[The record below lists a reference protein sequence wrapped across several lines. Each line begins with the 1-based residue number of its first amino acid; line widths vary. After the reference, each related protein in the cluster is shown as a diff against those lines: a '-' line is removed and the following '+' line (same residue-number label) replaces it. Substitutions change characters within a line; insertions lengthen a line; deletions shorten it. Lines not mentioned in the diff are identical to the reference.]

1 METAVIE
8 SMWISGSTFRE
19 LAGIARATAVDALAR
34 CAKGG
39 TWNGVALQV
48 RKQGRAYEVH
58 AASLPLALYQK
69 FRDQNPALFKPAQ
82 LPATTQTVTP
92 DVDISRASM
101 WVNYRREAEWKA
113 EIIEPALNW
122 RAGSTARAAVLRQL
136 AGETHIRPTDGKPV
150 RFSVDTLR
158 KFCTDFE
165 AGGVAALMRKPRAKE
180 AAHRYLVNRKWDEVC
195 PLEHAQKTRIA
206 QAVEQ
211 YVIDLWANG
220 APSRDKVRNMASA
233 RLFELCREAGWAGAS
248 LKLCDVGQYLVER
261 NQDVRDLA
269 IRSKDAKRFSD
280 KHKPRVA
287 RTREGFAPGE
297 AIVAD
302 VHPVDILL
310 RRADDSTYTPRMIAW
325 YDLGTNRFFYTLL
338 HLGPGQSVTQADIA
352 SSFFELCQAW
362 GIPRKLYMDNGSE
375 YKWGGMMDAFRLFAV
390 MVKEMEVRIES
401 IEALEARFAAEDA
414 GEPLKADDV
423 PGTGGAVTAGREA
436 IVRAKP
442 YNAAAKPVEGAFSAL
457 EKVLSML
464 PGYIGGDRMNK
475 RLSKVGRQPDT
486 YPGDAEAFNRDFAG
500 AVESYHNT
508 PQRGF
513 LRGLTPNQKAEI
525 IPEGYMVTT
534 AKEIV
539 FRVAFAEERTPKV
552 HSGGI
557 QIDGRWYYD
566 DALIP
571 YATRKV
577 TVRFAKWAPDAVILV
592 RDRALPGV
600 SQYALIRERQV
611 FGMFDPAGAIESSR
625 RESMQSRHYR
635 ALKRQVGKL
644 DMAAELHSYNRV
656 HQQLAD
662 ERKAEAGHALPRVRQ
677 IGMNDEMQALQAQ
690 LETPN
695 QNPVERLG
703 AGEIMDKKGDIHR
716 LPTREEAL
724 KERDERRNAQ
734 PKLAPIDCRIGPREQ
749 RNVVLESNREMADRA
764 LEEARK
770 RRKSDR

>member
-1 METAVIE
+1 MEAE
-8 SMWISGSTFRE
+8 LMWLDYASFG
-19 LAGIARATAVDALAR
+19 ALAAIAPR
-34 CAKGG
+34 NARRALSRASEGL
-39 TWNGVALQV
+39 TWNGTALQV
-48 RKQGRAYEVH
+48 RKNGRAYEVH
-58 AASLPLALYQK
+58 AASLPLALYTK
-69 FRDQNPALFKPAQ
+69 FRDQNPALFQPAQ
-82 LPATTQTVTP
+82 LPATTKTVNP
-92 DVDISRASM
+92 DVDLSRVSLL
-101 WVNYRREAEWKA
+101 VNHRREAEWKA
-113 EIIEPALNW
+113 ELIEPALCW
-122 RAGSTARAAVLRQL
+122 RAGSSARVAVLRQL
-136 AGETHIRPTDGKPV
+136 AEKTHIRPTDGKPV
-150 RFSVDTLR
+150 TFSAETLR
-158 KFCTDFE
+158 KFCTEFE
-165 AGGVAALMRKPRAKE
+165 AGGVEALTRKPRARE
-180 AAHRYLVNRKWDEVC
+180 AAHRYLVNRKWDDAC
-195 PLEHAQKTRIA
+195 PLDVSEKTRIA
-206 QAVEQ
+206 QLVEQ
-211 YVIDLWANG
+211 YVVDLWANG

-233 RLFELCREAGWAGAS
+233 RLFELCREAGWDGAS

-310 RRADDSTYTPRMIAW
+310 KRDDGSTYTARMIAW

-338 HLGPGQSVTQADIA
+338 HPGPRQSVTQADIA
-352 SSFFELCQAW
+352 RSFFELCQAW
-362 GIPRKLYMDNGSE
+362 GMPRKLYLDNGSE
-375 YKWGGMMDAFRLFAV
+375 YKWDEMMDAFRLFAL
-390 MVKEMEVRIES
+390 MVREMEVKVES
-401 IEALEARFAAEDA
+401 LEALEARFAAEDA
-414 GEPLKADDV
+414 GEAVEADDAPSQETPV
-423 PGTGGAVTAGREA
+423 TSGQDAV
-436 IVRAKP
+436 VRAKP
-442 YNAAAKPVEGAFSAL
+442 YNAAAKPVEGAFAAL
-457 EKVLSML
+457 EKFLSML

-475 RLSKVGRQPDT
+475 RTSKVGKQPDT
-486 YPGDAEAFNRDFAG
+486 YPGDVEAFGRDFSG
-500 AVESYHNT
+500 AVESYHNA

-525 IPEGYMVTT
+525 IPERYVVTYVP
-534 AKEIV
+534 EIV

-557 QIDGRWYYD
+557 QLDGHWYYD

-592 RDRALPGV
+592 RDRPLPGV

-611 FGMFDPAGAIESSR
+611 FDMFDPAGAIEASR
-625 RESMQSRHYR
+625 RESVQSRHYR
-635 ALKRQVGKL
+635 ALKKRVGKL
-644 DMAAELHSYNRV
+644 DMAEELHSYNRV
-656 HQQLAD
+656 HQRLAD
-662 ERKAEAGHALPRVRQ
+662 ERKAEGGHVVPKVRQ
-677 IGMNDEMQALQAQ
+677 IGMNDEMQALQGQ
-690 LETPN
+690 LVSPN

-724 KERDERRNAQ
+724 KDRDERRNAQ
-734 PKLAPIDCRIGPREQ
+734 PKITPIECEIGPRQQ
-749 RNVVLESNREMADRA
+749 RNVVRESNLAIADKA